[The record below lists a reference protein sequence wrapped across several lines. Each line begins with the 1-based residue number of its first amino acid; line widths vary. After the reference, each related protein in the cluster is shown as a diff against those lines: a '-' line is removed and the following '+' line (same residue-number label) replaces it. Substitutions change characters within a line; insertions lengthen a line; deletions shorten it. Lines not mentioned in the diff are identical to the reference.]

1 AFNAD
6 FDGDQMAVHLPL
18 SFEAQIEAQVLMTAT
33 NNLLLPANGKAI
45 VVDKPQDIAFGC
57 YYLTKMRRGGP
68 GSGKRFANP
77 KEALLAYDCD
87 KLGLHSDIL
96 VRLDGQR
103 METTVG
109 RLLFNEILPKGHA
122 FVNDLLDKKEVQSIV
137 SQIHRKFGNMETVR
151 FVDDLKDLGFKY
163 ATLSGITIGI
173 DDVVVPKEKDDLV
186 AKAAVEVEQIQQQ
199 YTRGIITDGE
209 RYNKVIDVW
218 QHVRNDV
225 TEVLFENLRKDD
237 NGFNPVFVM
246 HDSGARGSE
255 DQVSQLGGMRGVMA
269 KPLKKITGGVGELI
283 ESPILANFKEGLSV
297 LEYFI
302 STHGARKGLA
312 DTALKTAEAGYLTRR
327 MVDVAQ
333 DAIIM
338 EEDCGTTRGIDVS
351 ALKEEERVDESLAE
365 RILGRVVLDDV
376 EDPATGKILVPSGEE
391 IIEEDAA
398 RIEQAGIESVR
409 IRSVLTCEARR
420 GVCVKCYGRN
430 LAMGKI
436 VDIGE
441 AVGVI
446 AAQSIGEPGTQ
457 LTLRTFHIGGMSSR
471 IAEQSRV
478 TVKRPGKVRY
488 HEVLSVDQDQK
499 RIVVG
504 RKGEIELL
512 DLDDIPRARYQ
523 VPYGAILFVKD
534 EQTVEED
541 TTLYEWDPYNN
552 VILTD
557 QEGTARFVDI
567 REGVTV
573 REEFDETSGS
583 RQWVITDQRDRTLS
597 PHVEVIDREGNRV
610 RNYIIPVGA
619 RLAVYD
625 GDSLRA
631 GDVLAKILR
640 ASSKTR
646 DITGGLPRVI
656 ELLEARRPKEPAV
669 VTEIDGK
676 VRMGGVAR
684 GAREIFVISDDGEE
698 RKYLIPYGK
707 HVRVHTGDWVVAGER
722 LSEGSVN
729 PHDILRIQGPSKV
742 QEYLVN
748 EIQEVYRLNGVRI
761 NDKHI
766 EIIVRQML
774 QKVKVVDSGDTNLLE
789 GDRVDRLHFEDGN
802 TKVIEAGAEPATS
815 EPILL
820 GISKVSLMTDSFV
833 SAASFQET
841 TRVLTE
847 AAIQGRKD
855 PLLGLK
861 ENVIIGHLIP
871 AGTGMS
877 QYREA
882 SYERVE
888 EDVAVSEEAVIEEV
902 AVG

>member
-1 AFNAD
+1 PKYMALELFKPFIIKKLEEKGYVQTIKSAKKLVERERPEVWDILEEIVQGHHVLLNRAPTLHRLGIQAFQPVLVEGQAIRIHPMVCAAFNAD

-45 VVDKPQDIAFGC
+45 VVDKPQDIALGC

-420 GVCVKCYGRN
+420 GVCV
-430 LAMGKI
+430 
-436 VDIGE
+436 
-441 AVGVI
+441 
-446 AAQSIGEPGTQ
+446 
-457 LTLRTFHIGGMSSR
+457 
-471 IAEQSRV
+471 
-478 TVKRPGKVRY
+478 
-488 HEVLSVDQDQK
+488 
-499 RIVVG
+499 
-504 RKGEIELL
+504 
-512 DLDDIPRARYQ
+512 
-523 VPYGAILFVKD
+523 
-534 EQTVEED
+534 
-541 TTLYEWDPYNN
+541 
-552 VILTD
+552 
-557 QEGTARFVDI
+557 
-567 REGVTV
+567 
-573 REEFDETSGS
+573 
-583 RQWVITDQRDRTLS
+583 
-597 PHVEVIDREGNRV
+597 
-610 RNYIIPVGA
+610 
-619 RLAVYD
+619 
-625 GDSLRA
+625 
-631 GDVLAKILR
+631 
-640 ASSKTR
+640 
-646 DITGGLPRVI
+646 
-656 ELLEARRPKEPAV
+656 
-669 VTEIDGK
+669 
-676 VRMGGVAR
+676 
-684 GAREIFVISDDGEE
+684 
-698 RKYLIPYGK
+698 
-707 HVRVHTGDWVVAGER
+707 
-722 LSEGSVN
+722 
-729 PHDILRIQGPSKV
+729 
-742 QEYLVN
+742 
-748 EIQEVYRLNGVRI
+748 
-761 NDKHI
+761 
-766 EIIVRQML
+766 
-774 QKVKVVDSGDTNLLE
+774 
-789 GDRVDRLHFEDGN
+789 
-802 TKVIEAGAEPATS
+802 
-815 EPILL
+815 
-820 GISKVSLMTDSFV
+820 
-833 SAASFQET
+833 
-841 TRVLTE
+841 
-847 AAIQGRKD
+847 
-855 PLLGLK
+855 
-861 ENVIIGHLIP
+861 
-871 AGTGMS
+871 
-877 QYREA
+877 
-882 SYERVE
+882 
-888 EDVAVSEEAVIEEV
+888 
-902 AVG
+902 